1 MSKVLAAIDNST
13 VAGPVLA
20 TAFAVADVLH
30 SDVEALHVREDGD
43 GRASAAAH
51 AAGVVLREIAG
62 PTAQSLVR
70 AAEDREVS
78 ALVLGAR
85 GFPVGRRPAGHV
97 ALEVITSL
105 KKPLVVVPPEV
116 RLPIRLRRALVPLD
130 GTRVTATALGET
142 IELVRGSDVEVV
154 ALHVFDRESP
164 PLIADQPHHELD
176 AWGREFLARYCRH
189 GVRLEARVGVAGEH
203 VLDVAAEADADL
215 IALGWAQDLSPGRAA
230 VVREVLARSRVP
242 VLLVPLVDA

>member
-1 MSKVLAAIDNST
+1 M
-13 VAGPVLA
+13 
-20 TAFAVADVLH
+20 ADVLH
-30 SDVEALHVREDGD
+30 SGVEALHVREDGD
-43 GRASAAAH
+43 WRAAAAAR
-51 AAGVVLREIAG
+51 AAGVVLREVTD
-62 PTAQSLVR
+62 PTAESLVQ

-85 GFPVGRRPAGHV
+85 GFPVGQHPAGHV

-116 RLPIRLRRALVPLD
+116 RLPIRLRRTLVPLD
-130 GTRVTATALGET
+130 GTRVTAAALRET
-142 IELVRGSDVEVV
+142 IELVCGSDVEVV

-164 PLIADQPHHELD
+164 PPFADQPQHELE

-203 VLDVAAEADADL
+203 VLEVAAEVDADM
-215 IALGWAQDLSPGRAA
+215 IALGWAQDLSPGHAA